1 MVTLTPRERVNMAL
15 NHREPD
21 RVPIDIGGISSTI
34 DASGYKALVNY
45 LGMDDELQREDL
57 KDTSNSVIPC
67 EEILE
72 RFGVDTRV
80 LSEVRVLS
88 GTRALNTR
96 SPQEVRRNF
105 DDKTRV
111 DEWGVEWA
119 RAEDGNYMNKKGP
132 FQGKQISV
140 ADLERHIW
148 PDTGNPARMQGIAE
162 RARRLHE
169 ETDYAIVVQLGNSMV
184 ALCQRLRGFVEWM
197 EDLVMNPL
205 VAEALLD
212 HVTNVNV
219 TFARAVLDQVG
230 PYVDIVSFGD
240 DLGFQERPY
249 MRPELYREKV
259 KPFHR
264 RLVDAIKSK
273 TDAKVVMHS
282 DGSIYKLIPDLI
294 DTGIDGINPVQ
305 VSATDMDSKRLK
317 AEFGDSLCFWGG
329 IDTQH
334 VLPFGSTDDVVA
346 EVQKRISHLAPSG
359 GYVLATVHT
368 MRPEVPPAN
377 MVAMYKT
384 ALKYGVYR

>member
-1 MVTLTPRERVNMAL
+1 MAALTPRERVNTAL

-21 RVPIDIGGISSTI
+21 RVPIDIGGIASTI
-34 DASGYKALVNY
+34 DANGYKALVNY
-45 LGMDDELQREDL
+45 LGMDEELQREDL
-57 KDTSNSVIPC
+57 KDTSNTLIPC

-80 LSEVRVLS
+80 L
-88 GTRALNTR
+88 GTA
-96 SPQEVRRNF
+96 SPQEVRRQI
-105 DDKTRV
+105 DDKARI

-132 FQGKQISV
+132 FQGKEILV
-140 ADLERHIW
+140 ADLESHVW
-148 PDTGNPARMQGIAE
+148 PDAGNPARVQGIAE
-162 RARRLHE
+162 KARKLHE
-169 ETDYAIVVQLGNSMV
+169 ETDYAIVVSLGNSMV
-184 ALCQRLRGFVEWM
+184 ALCQRLRGFGEWM

-334 VLPFGSTDDVVA
+334 VLPFGSPDDVVA
-346 EVQKRISHLAPSG
+346 EVRERISHLAPGG

-377 MVAMYKT
+377 MVAMYES